1 LLKRRQSAPDVF
13 AKEMTVREL
22 LDRRAGR
29 AAQGTENPG
38 QTQTSGLSRFSA
50 ARRGALFFGDLSF
63 WASKK
68 KVTGAGAAPRN
79 PRRSRVKLKDEG

>member
-1 LLKRRQSAPDVF
+1 MGELRWSLLKIGQPAPYVL
-13 AKEMTVREL
+13 ARVMMVREL

-50 ARRGALFFGDLSF
+50 ARRGALSL
-63 WASKK
+63 W
-68 KVTGAGAAPRN
+68 
-79 PRRSRVKLKDEG
+79 

>member
-1 LLKRRQSAPDVF
+1 MF

-29 AAQGTENPG
+29 AAQETENPG

-50 ARRGALFFGDLSF
+50 ARRGALFL
-63 WASKK
+63 W
-68 KVTGAGAAPRN
+68 
-79 PRRSRVKLKDEG
+79 